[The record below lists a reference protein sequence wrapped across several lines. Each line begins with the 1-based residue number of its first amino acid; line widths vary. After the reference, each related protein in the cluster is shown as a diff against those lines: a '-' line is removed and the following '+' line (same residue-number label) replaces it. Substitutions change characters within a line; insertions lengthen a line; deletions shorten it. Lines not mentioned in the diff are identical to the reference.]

1 MISSMYNE
9 VTIMEPSLIYTV
21 GICMLKLLFRS
32 VNFDLSLLERCV
44 FYICTNFH
52 HDFPIVN
59 NIMLKVHATDI
70 LWSKVN
76 MILLWLLIYNEIE
89 CLCKHVNSNT
99 LEIKTVSSRC
109 ISCIG
114 YIWLVWLYLEL
125 FMVVVYL

>member
-1 MISSMYNE
+1 MYNE

-70 LWSKVN
+70 L
-76 MILLWLLIYNEIE
+76 
-89 CLCKHVNSNT
+89 
-99 LEIKTVSSRC
+99 
-109 ISCIG
+109 
-114 YIWLVWLYLEL
+114 
-125 FMVVVYL
+125 